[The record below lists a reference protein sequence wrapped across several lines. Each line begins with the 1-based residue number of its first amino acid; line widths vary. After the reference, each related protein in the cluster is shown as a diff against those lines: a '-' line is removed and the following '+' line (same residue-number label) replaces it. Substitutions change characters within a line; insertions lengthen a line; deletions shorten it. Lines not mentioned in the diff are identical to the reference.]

1 MYTMKTKAKQKA
13 AAAKPTA
20 KRLITGKVLAGYR
33 MYSTAELA
41 ELLQITT
48 ISVRSY
54 IKRGKLKGQRIG
66 RSYLVSEE
74 ALKNF
79 LGVE

>member
-1 MYTMKTKAKQKA
+1 MNTKATKKA
-13 AAAKPTA
+13 AAKKPA
-20 KRLITGKVLAGYR
+20 ASRPITGKVLAGYR
-33 MYSTAELA
+33 MYNTEELA
-41 ELLQITT
+41 NLLQITT

>member
-1 MYTMKTKAKQKA
+1 MYTMNTKETKK
-13 AAAKPTA
+13 AAKP
-20 KRLITGKVLAGYR
+20 KRPITGKILAGYK
-33 MYSTAELA
+33 MYNTEELA
-41 ELLQITT
+41 DLLQVTT